1 MRDGWIC
8 HKIYMRVYICHEDNN
23 YKYANWLILPM
34 TIDFIENILEVWNTA
49 YTVDN
54 LTLEVIWSLFI

>member
-1 MRDGWIC
+1 
-8 HKIYMRVYICHEDNN
+8 MRVYICHEDNN
-23 YKYANWLILPM
+23 YKYADWLILPM

-49 YTVDN
+49 YTDDN